1 MFKLRSEGERG
12 AALPETNNLKLRGS
26 SWKRMSLRKRKGPRM
41 VDGSKRVGKRE
52 EMWPG
57 GLEAQDHIGDGFY
70 SRNSRPSEEF

>member
-41 VDGSKRVGKRE
+41 VSPSKAADYKG
-52 EMWPG
+52 
-57 GLEAQDHIGDGFY
+57 
-70 SRNSRPSEEF
+70 PSSLCDLFAFCVHT